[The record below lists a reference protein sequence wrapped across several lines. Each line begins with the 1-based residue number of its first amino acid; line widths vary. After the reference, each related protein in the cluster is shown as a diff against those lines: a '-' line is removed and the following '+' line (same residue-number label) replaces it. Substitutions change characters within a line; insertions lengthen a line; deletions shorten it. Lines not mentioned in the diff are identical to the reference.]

1 MLIGMNLLPQLA
13 GDRLFITDGGLE
25 TTLIFHDHVDLPC
38 FAAFRLMGEERGVQL
53 FHEYFDS
60 YLEIAEACG
69 AGMILD
75 TVTWRA
81 SPDWGKR
88 LGYEP
93 DEMYAVNRRAVML
106 ARDIAERHESVEV
119 VINGCMGPRGD
130 GYVPRSL
137 MSAEE
142 AEDYHWVQ
150 ASALADAGVD
160 MLTALTIPYVE
171 EGLGMVRAA
180 QDVGVPIALSFTVE
194 TDGRLPSGQPLRE
207 AIEQVD
213 AETAVGPAY
222 FMINCAHPSHFADA
236 LADDGPWLERIG
248 GIRANASAKSHAEL
262 DEADELDEGDPVEL
276 GADYQHLRSLL
287 PNLTVVGGCCG
298 TDHRHVAEICAAVG
312 VAA

>member
-1 MLIGMNLLPQLA
+1 MLSVMDSLPQLS
-13 GDRLFITDGGLE
+13 GHRLFITDGGLE
-25 TTLIFHDHVDLPC
+25 TTLIFHHDVDLPC
-38 FAAFRLMGEERGVQL
+38 FAAFRLLGEERGVDL
-53 FHEYFDS
+53 FHDYFDR
-60 YLEIAEACG
+60 YLEIAGASG

-81 SPDWGKR
+81 NPDWGKR

-93 DEMYAVNRRAVML
+93 DEMYAVNRRAVLL
-106 ARDIAERHESVEV
+106 ARDIAARHDGVQT

-130 GYVPRSL
+130 GYAPDSL
-137 MSAEE
+137 MSPEE

-150 ASALADAGVD
+150 ASALADGGVD

-171 EGLGMVRAA
+171 EGVGMVRAA
-180 QDVGVPIALSFTVE
+180 QDLGVPIALSFTVE

-213 AETAVGPAY
+213 EETTVGPVY
-222 FMINCAHPSHFADA
+222 FMVNCAHPTHFAET
-236 LADDGPWLERIG
+236 LADEGPWLERIR
-248 GIRANASAKSHAEL
+248 GIRANASTKSHAEL

-276 GADYQHLRSLL
+276 GSDYQKLRALL

-298 TDHRHVAEICAAVG
+298 TDHRHVAEICTAVG
-312 VAA
+312 VPA

>member
-130 GYVPRSL
+130 GYAPRSL

-194 TDGRLPSGQPLRE
+194 TDGRLPSGQPLRRGNGR
-207 AIEQVD
+207 
-213 AETAVGPAY
+213 GPRLLHDQLRAPQPLRRRPRRRRPL
-222 FMINCAHPSHFADA
+222 ARAHRWHPS
-236 LADDGPWLERIG
+236 ERLG
-248 GIRANASAKSHAEL
+248 QEPRRA
-262 DEADELDEGDPVEL
+262 GR
-276 GADYQHLRSLL
+276 GR
-287 PNLTVVGGCCG
+287 
-298 TDHRHVAEICAAVG
+298 
-312 VAA
+312 

>member
-1 MLIGMNLLPQLA
+1 MDSLPQLT
-13 GDRLFITDGGLE
+13 GDRFYITDGGLE
-25 TTLIFHDHVDLPC
+25 TTLIFHNEVDLPF
-38 FAAFRLMGEERGVQL
+38 FAAFRLLGEERGVHL
-53 FHEYFDS
+53 FHDYFDR
-60 YLEIAEACG
+60 YLAIAEEHD

-93 DEMYAVNRRAVML
+93 DEIRAVNRRAVVL
-106 ARDIAERHESVEV
+106 ARGIAGRHEGVDV
-119 VINGCMGPRGD
+119 LINGCMGPRGD
-130 GYVPRSL
+130 GYAPDSL

-142 AEDYHWVQ
+142 AEDYHSVQ
-150 ASALADAGVD
+150 AGALADAGVD

-180 QDVGVPIALSFTVE
+180 QDAGVPIALSFTVE

-213 AETAVGPAY
+213 EETTAGPAY
-222 FMINCAHPSHFADA
+222 FMVNCAHPSHFADT
-236 LADDGPWLERIG
+236 LADHGPWVERIR
-248 GIRANASAKSHAEL
+248 GIRANASVKSHAEL
-262 DEADELDEGDPVEL
+262 DESDELDEGDPAEL
-276 GADYQHLRSLL
+276 GAAYRNLRALL

-298 TDHRHVAEICAAVG
+298 TDHRHVAEVCAAMN
-312 VAA
+312 AARAR

>member
-171 EGLGMVRAA
+171 EGLGMARAA

-213 AETAVGPAY
+213 DETDAAPAY
-222 FMINCAHPSHFADA
+222 FMINCAHPTHFADVVGEP
-236 LADDGPWLERIG
+236 GPWRDRIAG
-248 GIRANASAKSHAEL
+248 LRANASARSHAEL
-262 DEADELDEGDPVEL
+262 DEASELDDGDPAEL
-276 GADYQHLRSLL
+276 GGQYRALRERL
-287 PNLTVVGGCCG
+287 PQLAVLGGCCG
-298 TDHRHVAEICAAVG
+298 TDDRHVAAICAAWLD
-312 VAA
+312 